1 VAAPGE
7 RVSTSVGAGGPNAD
21 GPNADGPHLGEPHLG
36 GPGLDGPSSGGPS
49 SDGTS
54 SGGRALIGPPEIVTT
69 KEGLASLVDRL
80 AGSPEY
86 ALDTEFHRERTYWP
100 RLALVQVAW
109 RSSPDGQQHV
119 ALVDPL
125 AVDPEP
131 LSRVL
136 AGPSVMVAH
145 AATQDLEV
153 LARACDVLPSH
164 LFDTQ
169 IAAGFL
175 GHGSASLTS
184 LAERFLRV
192 RLTKGDR
199 LTDWSRRPLT
209 PSQISYAA
217 SDVAHLLTLADEISA
232 QLAARGRL
240 SWAEEECAALLARP
254 QSPIDPHE
262 AWWKL
267 RDNRHLQ
274 GTSRAIAQEVAAW
287 REEKARTLDVQPRM
301 VLADLALLSIAHSPP
316 ATVPALRETRGI
328 DARHLRGNAEQEIMA
343 AVARGKALPSGSL
356 HLAQT
361 EPMSKELRPAVTLA
375 TAWVAQLSR
384 DEEVDAPLLAT
395 RTDVVDFLSGKPGAR
410 PGEGWRAGLVGAPLR
425 RLADGEA
432 SLALDGHGRLLLE
445 ERLPGRQRAVG

>member
-1 VAAPGE
+1 VAAPGHGI
-7 RVSTSVGAGGPNAD
+7 STSEGPAGPTS
-21 GPNADGPHLGEPHLG
+21 EIS
-36 GPGLDGPSSGGPS
+36 GPSEAPQ
-49 SDGTS
+49 
-54 SGGRALIGPPEIVTT
+54 IVTT
-69 KEGLASLVDRL
+69 SDGLASLISEL
-80 AGSPEY
+80 GTASEY

-109 RSSPDGQQHV
+109 RTGPEHRPQV
-119 ALVDPL
+119 ALIDPL
-125 AVDPEP
+125 ATDPEP
-131 LSRVL
+131 LAQVL
-136 AGPSVMVAH
+136 AGPAVMVAH

-153 LARACDVLPSH
+153 LARACDASPSK

-175 GHGSASLTS
+175 GHGSASLAS

-209 PSQISYAA
+209 SSQLAYAA
-217 SDVAHLLTLADEISA
+217 SDVAHLLSLADAISA
-232 QLAARGRL
+232 QLKARGRL
-240 SWAEEECAALLARP
+240 GWAEEESATLLARP
-254 QSPIDPHE
+254 QNQTDPHE

-274 GTSRAIAQEVAAW
+274 GVSRAIAQELAAW
-287 REEKARTLDVQPRM
+287 REERAQALDVQPRM

-316 ATVPALRETRGI
+316 STAAALRETRGI
-328 DARHLRGNAEQEIMA
+328 DARHLRGNAEEEIMA
-343 AVARGKALPSGSL
+343 AVARGQALPPKNL
-356 HLAQT
+356 RLAQS

-384 DEEVDAPLLAT
+384 DEEVDAALLAT
-395 RTDVVDFLSGKPGAR
+395 RTDVVDFLSDKPAAR
-410 PGEGWRAGLVGAPLR
+410 LGQGWRAGLVGAPLR

-445 ERLPGRQRAVG
+445 ERVRGQQRAS

>member
-1 VAAPGE
+1 MDAPSGQ
-7 RVSTSVGAGGPNAD
+7 VSTSDAAISPASGPQAQAGPPETGGAEMGA
-21 GPNADGPHLGEPHLG
+21 
-36 GPGLDGPSSGGPS
+36 
-49 SDGTS
+49 
-54 SGGRALIGPPEIVTT
+54 PEIVTT
-69 KEGLASLVDRL
+69 KEGLSSLIDRL
-80 AGSPEY
+80 EASSEY

-109 RSSPDGQQHV
+109 RNPQEDDQV

-131 LSRVL
+131 LARVL
-136 AGPSVMVAH
+136 SRPAVMVAH

-153 LARACDVLPSH
+153 LARACGVLPAK

-169 IAAGFL
+169 VAAGFL
-175 GHGSASLTS
+175 GYGSASLAS

-199 LTDWSRRPLT
+199 LTDWSRRPLKA
-209 PSQISYAA
+209 SQISYAA
-217 SDVAHLLTLADEISA
+217 SDVAHLLALSDAISA
-232 QLAARGRL
+232 QLEARGRL
-240 SWAEEECAALLARP
+240 SWAEEECATLLARP
-254 QSPIDPHE
+254 QNSTDPDE

-274 GTSRAIAQEVAAW
+274 GVSRAIAQEVAAW

-316 ATVPALRETRGI
+316 PTVAALRETRGI
-328 DARHLRGNAEQEIMA
+328 DARHLRGNAEEEIMA
-343 AVARGKALPSGSL
+343 AVARGRALPSASL
-356 HLAQT
+356 RLTQT

-375 TAWVAQLSR
+375 SAWVSQLSR
-384 DEEVDAPLLAT
+384 DEDVDAALLAT
-395 RTDVVDFLSGKPGAR
+395 RTDVVDFLSGKRDAR
-410 PGEGWRAGLVGAPLR
+410 LGQGWRAGLVGAPLR
-425 RLADGEA
+425 RLASGAA

-445 ERLPGRQRAVG
+445 ERVKVASRDL